1 MDVWRLRIVADADAE
16 AAASAQDIFATPEP
30 PVQASWIAAKLDEP
44 KDALQRGEID
54 REYYEHEHD
63 ELLEDEAEDQRLQAE
78 GWAYDEER
86 GDYWHP
92 VHGWGEDHDPE
103 EPANRILPLLDSTAN
118 ADDPPPFADMLSPPS
133 DFPAAHDLATAIDQ
147 PPPLLHIAPDLD
159 ELTHAELIVDEPVYI
174 VPPHPMKHQQRKY
187 RSSSAKPAPKNRRSA
202 GRRSC
207 SCPNFRREPTPH
219 LVTPT
224 PPAPEPDEPWVLQT
238 STDPVI
244 ITAAAEMA
252 ADLHFVVVIPK
263 VRPSI
268 YSTGDSSDGPDDP
281 DHEHH
286 AVDQTRTSPAASSS
300 STEQVEDLILW
311 DPRVPS
317 STGTTPTSS
326 PTPTPLRA
334 KGPTLHSSRYSES
347 VARARAISDVRI
359 LDVCWDGLFSGQFET
374 SPSSHLAFPKPGVP
388 THWVLQPYDEKF
400 YPGCLTR
407 TFQELKFLGTDIGKA
422 LRTLSSTFGVTCDV
436 LAEIIDD
443 CSTCM
448 GCKCRFSRDGFNDH
462 IRAGLCGNWPTPP
475 TIAHVPRPERL
486 PHDLALRELPPGKQL
501 GTSAEFLDSPIG
513 AALMEW
519 NSRLGVPST
528 SGL

>member
-1 MDVWRLRIVADADAE
+1 M
-16 AAASAQDIFATPEP
+16 
-30 PVQASWIAAKLDEP
+30 
-44 KDALQRGEID
+44 
-54 REYYEHEHD
+54 
-63 ELLEDEAEDQRLQAE
+63 
-78 GWAYDEER
+78 
-86 GDYWHP
+86 
-92 VHGWGEDHDPE
+92 
-103 EPANRILPLLDSTAN
+103 
-118 ADDPPPFADMLSPPS
+118 PF
-133 DFPAAHDLATAIDQ
+133 
-147 PPPLLHIAPDLD
+147 
-159 ELTHAELIVDEPVYI
+159 
-174 VPPHPMKHQQRKY
+174 K
-187 RSSSAKPAPKNRRSA
+187 RRYNPYPYV
-202 GRRSC
+202 R
-207 SCPNFRREPTPH
+207 
-219 LVTPT
+219 TPT
-224 PPAPEPDEPWVLQT
+224 LPRPPAPSLQT
-238 STDPVI
+238 KELLKEASEQLEFYNHAGVMVTWAANDWEITDSQNRKTHRFLLALHPSPLSPNLYI
-244 ITAAAEMA
+244 PPALTLTTT
-252 ADLHFVVVIPK
+252 ADLVIPK
-263 VRPSI
+263 VRPSV

-407 TFQELKFLGTDIGKA
+407 TFQELKFLGTDIGQA
-422 LRTLSSTFGVTCDV
+422 LRALNSTFGVTCDV

-462 IRAGLCGNWPTPP
+462 IRAGLCGNWPTPS

-519 NSRLGVPST
+519 NSRLGVPLDVWALAST
-528 SGL
+528 ATTECSTCHLYRTFPAHAAHLHTVTGVCNDLVDEAAGAE

>member
-1 MDVWRLRIVADADAE
+1 MFVVLPRTVISNTTIVSPPDSALPATTPAHMSLPVPAIVPPAPQINATVVSAPAGEIFQSGDSGKEDPGEAPSVGNADESTPVQDAE
-16 AAASAQDIFATPEP
+16 T
-30 PVQASWIAAKLDEP
+30 L
-44 KDALQRGEID
+44 
-54 REYYEHEHD
+54 
-63 ELLEDEAEDQRLQAE
+63 
-78 GWAYDEER
+78 
-86 GDYWHP
+86 
-92 VHGWGEDHDPE
+92 
-103 EPANRILPLLDSTAN
+103 T
-118 ADDPPPFADMLSPPS
+118 SPPS
-133 DFPAAHDLATAIDQ
+133 TGSVEEPRYHRVQPVPPLKQTKFPVPQAERRRIQIAQATAARANILASALTAIDK
-147 PPPLLHIAPDLD
+147 LIASKKIVF
-159 ELTHAELIVDEPVYI
+159 HAGNA
-174 VPPHPMKHQQRKY
+174 
-187 RSSSAKPAPKNRRSA
+187 S
-202 GRRSC
+202 
-207 SCPNFRREPTPH
+207 
-219 LVTPT
+219 
-224 PPAPEPDEPWVLQT
+224 LQ
-238 STDPVI
+238 S
-244 ITAAAEMA
+244 
-252 ADLHFVVVIPK
+252 
-263 VRPSI
+263 
-268 YSTGDSSDGPDDP
+268 YP

-400 YPGCLTR
+400 YPRCLTR
-407 TFQELKFLGTDIGKA
+407 TFQELKFLGTDIGQA
-422 LRTLSSTFGVTCDV
+422 LQALNSTFGVTCDV

-462 IRAGLCGNWPTPP
+462 IRAGLCGNRPTPS

-486 PHDLALRELPPGKQL
+486 PHDLAIRELPPGKQL

-513 AALMEW
+513 AVLMEW
-519 NSRLGVPST
+519 NSRLGVPLDVWALAST
-528 SGL
+528 ATTECSTCHLCRTFPAHAAHLHTVTGVCNDLVDEAAGAE